1 MSEPLEQSH
10 ESANETPAI
19 AGDVPLPQSR
29 TPRPDSRRA
38 TVIAWSTTLMLL
50 ATAIVLFALNA
61 GKEPPPPDAAPRT
74 LVNVEVLQ
82 ITPCE
87 HRESLILPARL
98 EADRHAVISS
108 ELPGRLAR
116 WLVQEGDHVEEGQ
129 VVAQLNS
136 DDQEALLAQLEA
148 QQESAKGAASVSSSQ
163 VATARLAVE
172 KAERDAA
179 ALKLELA
186 SADAHL
192 DLAKRNHDRVKT
204 LSESKITSEAEVD
217 AANNAL
223 TQATLG
229 KDRAKDAIGRAG
241 VAVRTAKMR
250 VTEAEA
256 AADLSQTRILEV
268 ERQMAAVRVTLAKT
282 SLRAPFAGRL
292 EEHLIEAGEVLAG
305 GTPLAHLYD
314 LSHVRAIVDVAD
326 RYVPFLDTNNPAVEA
341 YLAVAMPGAERG
353 IRARLVIPGLPK
365 LTGGTYS
372 GIELDAEIAR
382 VSQSSDVAS
391 NTFKVELRLRN
402 PGEALKQGMIARA
415 HIDYLL
421 YREAIVIPLRAI
433 VVSDVGPRVL
443 VVEQQAGRNVVQ
455 VRDIQPISIRGEN
468 VLVSEGVSAG
478 DSVIVAGGKGVM
490 NGEEVN
496 VIMVD
501 GVIQMDGLTKGSAGR
516 ESADPPPIR
525 VPADYKIPGD
535 KSEGDE

>member
-1 MSEPLEQSH
+1 MSKPIEQSH
-10 ESANETPAI
+10 ESANEIPAT
-19 AGDVPLPQSR
+19 AGDVSLTQSR
-29 TPRPDSRRA
+29 APRPDSRCV

-50 ATAIVLFALNA
+50 ATAIVLFALNS
-61 GKEPPPPDAAPRT
+61 GKQAPSPDTPRRA
-74 LVNVEVLQ
+74 LANVEVLQ

-129 VVAQLNS
+129 IVAQLNS

-148 QQESAKGAASVSSSQ
+148 QQESAKRAASVSSSQ

-172 KAERDAA
+172 KAKLDAA

-186 SADAHL
+186 SAEAHL
-192 DLAKRNHDRVKT
+192 DLARRNHDRVTT
-204 LSESKITSEAEVD
+204 LSESNITSEAEVD
-217 AANNAL
+217 DVRNAL

-229 KDRAKDAIGRAG
+229 KDRAKDAITRAG
-241 VAVRTAKMR
+241 VAVQTAKMR
-250 VTEAEA
+250 VAEAEA

-268 ERQMAAVRVTLAKT
+268 ERQTAAVRVTLVKT
-282 SLRAPFAGRL
+282 RLRAPFAGRL
-292 EEHLIEAGEVLAG
+292 EEHLIEAGEVVG
-305 GTPLAHLYD
+305 SGTSLAHLYD

-341 YLAVAMPGAERG
+341 YVAMAMPGAERA

-391 NTFKVELRLRN
+391 NTFKVELRLQN

-421 YREAIVIPLRAI
+421 YPAAIVIPLRAI
-433 VVSDVGPRVL
+433 VVADVGPRVL
-443 VVEQQAGRNVVQ
+443 VVEQHEGREVVRI
-455 VRDIQPISIRGEN
+455 RDIQPISIRGED
-468 VLVSEGVSAG
+468 VLVAEGVSAG
-478 DSVIVAGGKGVM
+478 DRVIVAGGKGVM
-490 NGEEVN
+490 NGEEVK
-496 VIMVD
+496 VIMSD
-501 GVIQMDGLTKGSAGR
+501 GVIQMDSLTEDSTARATAEGS
-516 ESADPPPIR
+516 PIR
-525 VPADYKIPGD
+525 VPADYKVPGN